1 MKIVF
6 MGSGIFAVPMLRALA
21 KVVEIQG
28 VFSQPDRPSGRHLKL
43 TPPPVKEEAEELN
56 LPIFQPETLKTPEIV
71 EQLQRFKPDA
81 IVVGAYGQIIPQ
93 NILDIPRLGPI
104 NLHASLLPKYRGA
117 APIHWAIMNG
127 EKQTGVTTFFMEAD
141 VDTGAILLQKA
152 TRIESDDNVITV
164 ESKLAHIGSFLMLET
179 LDLLSEERL
188 RAVKQDDSIATNA
201 PKLHKEL
208 GQVDWSRN
216 ARQLDCF
223 VRGTHPFP
231 SAYTFIN
238 EHRLKIHK
246 AIMVDDASTDAKPGE
261 IVGLTTD
268 VILVQTGRGVIELKE
283 VQPASKARMGAGDFA
298 NGYHL
303 EKGMVF
309 DSLKSE

>member
-28 VFSQPDRPSGRHLKL
+28 VFTQPDRPSGRHLKL
-43 TPPPVKEEAEELN
+43 TPPPVKEEAVHLN
-56 LPIFQPETLKTPEIV
+56 LPIFQPETLKTPEVV
-71 EQLQRFKPDA
+71 EQLQDFKPDA

-127 EKQTGVTTFFMEAD
+127 EKQTGVSTFFMEAG
-141 VDTGAILLQKA
+141 VDTGPILLQKA
-152 TRIESDDNVITV
+152 IRIEPDDNVITV
-164 ESKLAHIGSFLMLET
+164 ESKLAQIGSFLMLET

-188 RAVKQDDSIATNA
+188 RAVQQDDSIATLA
-201 PKLHKEL
+201 PKLKKED
-208 GQVDWSRN
+208 GQVDWSKE
-216 ARQLDCF
+216 ALQLDCF
-223 VRGTHPFP
+223 VRGTCPFP

-238 EHRLKIHK
+238 DHRLKIHK
-246 AIMVDDASTDAKPGE
+246 ANMVDESSIEGNPGE
-261 IVGLTTD
+261 IVGLTHE
-268 VILVQTGRGVIELKE
+268 VILVQTGRGVIELSE
-283 VQPASKARMGAGDFA
+283 VQPASKDRMGAGDFA

-303 EKGMVF
+303 EKGMLF
-309 DSLKSE
+309 DAFKA